1 MTESLEQMIRHEG
14 GRVLATLVR
23 LVGSIDIAED
33 AVQDA
38 VVDALRRWPA
48 DGIPSNPA
56 AWLTTVARNRALDVL
71 RRESK
76 RTAKE
81 VDARLLDDMT
91 LALGELTSDS
101 MVRDDLLR
109 LLFTCCHP
117 ALAVESR
124 LALALRTLCGM
135 TTSEIA
141 AVFLVPEPTMGQRIS
156 RAKKKIA
163 SARIP
168 YRVPAD
174 HELPDRLPAVLQVVH
189 AVITAGHHSPE
200 GRLDAR
206 TDLAAEG
213 VRLARLLTELMPDEP
228 ECTGLLAL
236 ALASH
241 ARRDTRL
248 DATGH
253 VVLLVDQDRSRWHH
267 DEIEDAAAML
277 DRVVHLHRPGRYQVE
292 AAIACLHG
300 IAPTFGETD
309 WPQIASLYATLELFA
324 PTPVVRVNRAI
335 AVAHAV
341 DAAAGLALLD
351 ALDDG
356 DLAAVENWHLYWST
370 RGELLDR
377 LGDQVAATSAFDR
390 ALNCVSNDS
399 DREFLLQRRNVV
411 FSASK
416 GREAS

>member
-1 MTESLEQMIRHEG
+1 M
-14 GRVLATLVR
+14 LATLVR

-48 DGIPSNPA
+48 DGVPDNPA
-56 AWLTTVARNRALDVL
+56 AWLTTAARNRAFDML

-81 VDARLLDDMT
+81 VDARLLDDMSLSLQET
-91 LALGELTSDS
+91 TSDS

-117 ALAVESR
+117 ALAIESR

-135 TTSEIA
+135 TTGEIA
-141 AVFLVPEPTMGQRIS
+141 TVFLVPEPTMGQRIS

-168 YRVPAD
+168 YRVPSD
-174 HELPDRLPAVLQVVH
+174 HELPDRLPAVLHVVH
-189 AVITAGHHSPE
+189 AVITAGHHSPV

-213 VRLARLLTELMPDEP
+213 IRLARLLTELMPDEP

-236 ALASH
+236 AIATH

-248 DATGH
+248 DATGQ
-253 VVLLVDQDRSRWHH
+253 VVLLADQDRTRWHRN
-267 DEIEDAAAML
+267 EVETAAAML
-277 DRVVHLHRPGRYQVE
+277 DRVVRLHRPGRYQVE

-300 IAPTFGETD
+300 IAPTFADTD
-309 WPQIASLYATLELFA
+309 WQQIANLYATLELYT

-335 AVAHAV
+335 AIAYAV
-341 DAAAGLALLD
+341 GPSAGLA
-351 ALDDG
+351 ALDDMSQA
-356 DLAAVENWHLYWST
+356 DFAAVDGWHLYWST

-377 LGDQVAATSAFDR
+377 LGDQTAAIAAFDR
-390 ALNCVSNDS
+390 ALNCVTNDS
-399 DREFLLQRRNVV
+399 DREFLLARRRGV
-411 FSASK
+411 ADER
-416 GREAS
+416 GEAS

>member
-1 MTESLEQMIRHEG
+1 MIRHEG

-38 VVDALRRWPA
+38 VVDALRRWPV
-48 DGIPSNPA
+48 DGAPSNPA
-56 AWLTTVARNRALDVL
+56 AWLTTAARHRALDVL
-71 RRESK
+71 RRDSK
-76 RTAKE
+76 RVAKE
-81 VDARLLDDMT
+81 ADARLLDDMS
-91 LALGELTSDS
+91 LAFQEVTSDS

-117 ALAVESR
+117 ALALESR

-135 TTSEIA
+135 TTGEIA
-141 AVFLVPEPTMGQRIS
+141 AVFLVPETTMGQRIS

-174 HELPDRLPAVLQVVH
+174 HELTDRLPAVLQVVH
-189 AVITAGHHSPE
+189 AVITAGHHAPE

-206 TDLAAEG
+206 ADLATEG

-236 ALASH
+236 AIATN
-241 ARRDTRL
+241 ARRETRVD
-248 DATGH
+248 DAGR
-253 VVLLVDQDRSRWHH
+253 VVLLADQDRSRWHH
-267 DEIEDAAAML
+267 DGIETAAAML
-277 DRVVHLHRPGRYQVE
+277 DRVVHLHRPGRYQIE

-300 IAPTFGETD
+300 IAPTFADTD

-324 PTPVVRVNRAI
+324 PTPVVRVNRAV
-335 AVAHAV
+335 AVAYAV

-351 ALDDG
+351 EQVDADQ
-356 DLAAVENWHLYWST
+356 ATVENWHLYWST

-377 LGDQVAATSAFDR
+377 LGDQAAAVAAFDL

-399 DREFLLQRRNVV
+399 DRGFLLERRNRVANKRRD
-411 FSASK
+411 AS
-416 GREAS
+416 